1 MQMTK
6 ILIAGATLAAT
17 LTAVPALPALAAST
31 AQTVRVTER
40 EYSISLSARP
50 KAGTVTFVV
59 RNAGD
64 DVHDFWV
71 RGGGKTYRSRAL
83 GEAGTARVTAKLRKG
98 VRYRYWCG
106 VEDHAQEGMSGSF
119 VAR

>member
-1 MQMTK
+1 MKK
-6 ILIAGATLAAT
+6 ILLAGATLAAT
-17 LTAVPALPALAAST
+17 LAAVLALPALAAPN

-64 DVHDFWV
+64 AAHDFWV
-71 RGGGKTYRSRAL
+71 RGGGKTFKSRIL
-83 GEAGTARVTAKLRKG
+83 GESGTARLTAKLRQG
-98 VRYRYWCG
+98 VRYQYWCG
-106 VEDHAQEGMSGSF
+106 VSDHAQEGMRGSF

>member
-1 MQMTK
+1 MTK

-17 LTAVPALPALAAST
+17 MATILALPALAAPN

-40 EYSISLSARP
+40 EYSIALSARP
-50 KAGTVTFVV
+50 NAGTVTFVV

-64 DVHDFWV
+64 DPHDFWV
-71 RGGGKTYRSRAL
+71 RGGGKTFKSRVL
-83 GEAGTARVTAKLRKG
+83 GESGTARLTAKLRKG
-98 VRYRYWCG
+98 VRYQYWCG
-106 VEDHAQEGMSGSF
+106 VSDHVQEGMRGSF